1 MVLKMAFKSFSC
13 EAHLMQDRSG
23 EHLHEGDEWA
33 AGVAVENE
41 RPFAKSYGALNVDL
55 RRDGG
60 GA

>member
-1 MVLKMAFKSFSC
+1 
-13 EAHLMQDRSG
+13 MQDRSG

-41 RPFAKSYGALNVDL
+41 RPFAKSDGALNVEL